1 MINVVEISL
10 IQFEVFDNG
19 DRLLGLANVTL
30 PEFTFKTVEV
40 SGAGISGSIDWPL
53 RGQTDNMTAT
63 FNFRVLYNSAVQF
76 LRQDEAIYLS
86 CRGAKESYDSG
97 TGDRKVTA
105 LRIDLRGH
113 TTKLNLGK
121 MEPGAAMDSEVEFA
135 VDRINILEDGVTI
148 LERDLFNNIHNVG
161 GTDYLSAVRRA
172 VGL

>member
-19 DRLLGLANVTL
+19 NRLLGLANVTL

-63 FNFRVLYNSAVQF
+63 FNFRTLHREAIEF
-76 LRQDEAIYLS
+76 LRQSDALYLS
-86 CRGAKESYDSG
+86 LRPAIEGYDTGAG
-97 TGDRKVTA
+97 NRKHKG
-105 LRIDLRGH
+105 LKIDLRCH

-121 MEPGAAMDSEVEFA
+121 MEPGSAMDTEVEFA
-135 VDRINILEDGVTI
+135 IDRINIWEDGVVI

-161 GTDYLSAVRRA
+161 GTDYLADVRRA